1 MNETT
6 LNNVLLSLADDA
18 WLIAEPS
25 FISHASVIA
34 TLAASPKSSSKLM
47 PDGDTRE
54 QPNVEDGI
62 AFIEVSGPMSNRK
75 SWIAEMLGLRE
86 TTYGGIRQQLS
97 VAAERDDVRAV
108 ALMFDTPGGKS
119 TGVAA
124 AGSDIASFYSRTGKP
139 CYGVASMCASAGLWL
154 ASGCQEIIAE
164 PGATIG
170 SVGAILSIADV
181 SRMLANLGVKVDV
194 IKSSKHKGVGAPGTS
209 LTDESRAYL
218 QGYVDSLH
226 AAFVGTL
233 KEYRPM
239 MSEGAMDGRI
249 FTAEQAIELRMC
261 DRIERDA
268 MAYIRRSV

>member
-1 MNETT
+1 MNDH
-6 LNNVLLSLADDA
+6 LNNLLLGLADDA
-18 WLIAEPS
+18 WMIAEPALL
-25 FISHASVIA
+25 SHASTMA
-34 TLAASPKSSSKLM
+34 ALAASSPGTIRPS
-47 PDGDTRE
+47 GDDRE
-54 QPNVEDGI
+54 KPSIADGI
-62 AFIEVSGPMSNRK
+62 ATIEVSGPMANRK
-75 SWIAEMLGLRE
+75 SLFGRLFGLKE
-86 TTYGGIRQQLS
+86 TTYTGIREQLS
-97 VAAERDDVRAV
+97 FAAESEDVRAV
-108 ALMFDTPGGKS
+108 ALLFDTPGGKS
-119 TGVAA
+119 TGVASA
-124 AGSDIASFYSRTGKP
+124 AHDIASFYSRTGKP